1 MNLKIFQKN
10 KVLYCF
16 SVLTFLLTS
25 CDLTSPINNRIV
37 KIQEYITEQNYIKA
51 TQEYEK
57 ILKKKLDP
65 DIEIK
70 IRYQLANIYSIYLGN
85 YQHAKTH
92 LLKIQNI
99 TLDPFWLVKTEEEL
113 GNINLNQL
121 LIYNE
126 SAKNYINL
134 VKVRPKL
141 REFDTYQLNLALSY
155 YKAKEYK
162 NAIIEFNKLKKN
174 PNHAYYID
182 AIYYLGKINFDKQ
195 EWNKA
200 ISFFTIYISKETNKD
215 SIFNAKYL
223 IANSYESMEMLNEA
237 YKTYYSI
244 LRDHPNT
251 EVVRKRLS
259 SIYNRKVARKR

>member
-1 MNLKIFQKN
+1 LLI
-10 KVLYCF
+10 
-16 SVLTFLLTS
+16 LTFLLIS

-37 KIQEYITEQNYIKA
+37 KIQKYITDQNYIKA
-51 TQEYEK
+51 TKEYEK
-57 ILKKKLDP
+57 ILKKKLP
-65 DIEIK
+65 TNIEIK

-85 YQHAKTH
+85 YLNAKTH
-92 LLKIQNI
+92 LLKIQSI

-113 GNINLNQL
+113 GNINLNHL
-121 LIYNE
+121 LMYNE
-126 SAKNYINL
+126 SSKNYINL

-141 REFDTYQLNLALSY
+141 REYDTYQFNLALSF

-162 NAIIEFNKLKKN
+162 NAITEFNKLKN
-174 PNHAYYID
+174 MLNHSYYID
-182 AIYYLGKINFDKQ
+182 AIYYLGKINFDQQK
-195 EWNKA
+195 WSKA
-200 ISFFTIYISKETNKD
+200 IKFFTMYISKETNKD